1 MKGMASTD
9 SVALRQDMALVM
21 AESSGFARLL
31 MLLFGAMGYGL
42 LEVIWR
48 GHTHWS
54 MLLAGGI
61 CLLALDH
68 MDRNCGGLSE
78 GGRVWC
84 AALLIT
90 AVELV
95 FGVVFNIVLGADVW
109 DYTSVPYNFC
119 GQICLPYFLIWVGL
133 AAVLVRL
140 VRWLRRAF

>member
-1 MKGMASTD
+1 
-9 SVALRQDMALVM
+9 
-21 AESSGFARLL
+21 
-31 MLLFGAMGYGL
+31 
-42 LEVIWR
+42 
-48 GHTHWS
+48 
-54 MLLAGGI
+54 
-61 CLLALDH
+61 
-68 MDRNCGGLSE
+68 
-78 GGRVWC
+78 C